1 MNIFNY
7 LISFILIFIF
17 SFFVSFLFD
26 KNFNN
31 KKILSDKINN
41 KKIEEVV
48 KSVEQIEIKTPT
60 ELINKENSNSTVAQV
75 IENKSKNVIT
85 INSKENCSNENEIL
99 LLDITIN
106 KMEISEPARVEKN
119 KDGNFI
125 LPKNLFEDL
134 NIIPKNSLVKT
145 SDCLDGYLLDNNYK
159 FKTLFD
165 NEKFSLDIEAPVEA
179 FALNIYNK
187 KKPK

>member
-1 MNIFNY
+1 VNIFNY

-48 KSVEQIEIKTPT
+48 KSVEQIETKTPT
-60 ELINKENSNSTVAQV
+60 ELINKENSNSPVAQV
-75 IENKSKNVIT
+75 IENKSKNVIAT
-85 INSKENCSNENEIL
+85 NSKENCSNENEIL

-106 KMEISEPARVEKN
+106 KMEISEPVRVEKN

-125 LPKNLFEDL
+125 LPKDLFEDL

-145 SDCLDGYLLDNNYK
+145 SDCLDGYLLDSSYK
-159 FKTLFD
+159 FKTLFN
-165 NEKFSLDIEAPVEA
+165 NEKFSLDIEAPIEA

-187 KKPK
+187 KK